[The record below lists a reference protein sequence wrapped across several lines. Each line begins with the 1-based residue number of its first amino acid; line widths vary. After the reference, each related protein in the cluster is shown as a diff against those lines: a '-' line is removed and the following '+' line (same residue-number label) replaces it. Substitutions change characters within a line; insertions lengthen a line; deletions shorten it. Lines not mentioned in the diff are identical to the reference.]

1 MSSSIQV
8 CHSGQSGNIT
18 TVSFDQNGGSGGGLD
33 SKSQTCQIQIRVQ
46 LHVLNTNITNIP
58 IRLQVRGSVGNK
70 EWEMVG
76 RVRL

>member
-1 MSSSIQV
+1 MFHSSQ
-8 CHSGQSGNIT
+8 GGNIT

-46 LHVLNTNITNIP
+46 LHIPNTNITHIP
-58 IRLQVRGSVGNK
+58 IQLEAGNT
-70 EWEMVG
+70 EWGMLG

>member
-8 CHSGQSGNIT
+8 FRNSGQGGNIT

-46 LHVLNTNITNIP
+46 LHVLYTIITHPHIQ
-58 IRLQVRGSVGNK
+58 LQVIDSIPNT
-70 EWEMVG
+70 EWKC
-76 RVRL
+76 